1 MPLERNIMPI
11 YYVIA
16 EWVRNPAGYGVYNI
30 VEVIE
35 TTLED
40 VLHNIRIDER
50 VREHR
55 DMGRQI
61 NTFMFTIPPKD
72 IFEDWK
78 PQ

>member
-1 MPLERNIMPI
+1 MPI
-11 YYVIA
+11 YYVIS
-16 EWVRNPAGYGVYNI
+16 EWVRNPAGLGVYNI
-30 VEVIE
+30 IEVVE

-40 VLHNIRIDER
+40 IYNGKIVDTQKYH
-50 VREHR
+50 

-72 IFEDWK
+72 IFKDWK